1 MKTDVTLEEAIST
14 LASILHTPKLESV
27 GLLEGLYRV
36 LSEDL
41 TSLVDHPSADDSSLD
56 GFAVQLEDTLAAT
69 PEHRVRLEVVGAV
82 AAGSQPFVGHLEAG
96 QAVKVFTGAPVP
108 DGTTG
113 IVMVENT
120 TTDGDFVLVS
130 RPATED
136 VRKRGQDL
144 EIGKAYLQK
153 GQILRGSQ
161 IALAAAMG
169 HASLPVFKVPRV
181 AILST
186 GDEILEPGQPLPPGG
201 AYNANS
207 YGLAA
212 MLREMGAEPVILPR
226 VPDDLDSIRKSF
238 EAAKDCD
245 LLLTIGGVSMGER
258 DFVRLLLEQ
267 EANIHYWKIRVKP
280 GGPPVCATWN
290 DLPVFGLPGNPV
302 SSLVIFLLVV
312 KPALYARYGV
322 LENAYETVQAT
333 ALTPFKSA
341 GAKTGMWRCT
351 LLKTENGFGARA
363 FGNQSSGVLRSMVQ
377 ANALAVVPPHSEVQ
391 IGGMLEVIRLS

>member
-186 GDEILEPGQPLPPGG
+186 GDEILEPGQP
-201 AYNANS
+201 
-207 YGLAA
+207 
-212 MLREMGAEPVILPR
+212 
-226 VPDDLDSIRKSF
+226 
-238 EAAKDCD
+238 
-245 LLLTIGGVSMGER
+245 
-258 DFVRLLLEQ
+258 
-267 EANIHYWKIRVKP
+267 
-280 GGPPVCATWN
+280 
-290 DLPVFGLPGNPV
+290 
-302 SSLVIFLLVV
+302 
-312 KPALYARYGV
+312 
-322 LENAYETVQAT
+322 
-333 ALTPFKSA
+333 
-341 GAKTGMWRCT
+341 
-351 LLKTENGFGARA
+351 
-363 FGNQSSGVLRSMVQ
+363 
-377 ANALAVVPPHSEVQ
+377 
-391 IGGMLEVIRLS
+391 